1 MEVYYLYLAFR
12 FVAPIL
18 IVLGIV
24 YFISNRKTVRDKSDS
39 SSSNGSSSNESSE
52 FTDEDGE
59 RMLKSV
65 YTYLVL
71 FATLMM
77 SIGGSVGVFMGAADF
92 IVPDPYVQSY
102 DDYKNSNMNM
112 YQESDEI
119 REDYEIMV
127 RDKMQ
132 QEQRGA
138 LKLIIQSTGWIAIP
152 LPIFLYYQKQL
163 KGKDDKRLE

>member
-1 MEVYYLYLAFR
+1 MGIYYLFLAFR
-12 FVAPIL
+12 FAVPVFI
-18 IVLGIV
+18 ILGIV
-24 YFISNRKTVRDKSDS
+24 YFVSNRKTVRDKSDS
-39 SSSNGSSSNESSE
+39 SSSNENSE

-77 SIGGSVGVFMGAADF
+77 SIGGSVGVFMGVADF

-102 DDYKNSNMNM
+102 EDYKHYNTDM
-112 YQESDEI
+112 YQYQDSDVI
-119 REDYEIMV
+119 REDYEVMV
-127 RDKMQ
+127 RDEMQ
-132 QEQRGA
+132 KEQRGA

-163 KGKDDKRLE
+163 KGKDDNRLE